1 MRYPKG
7 SIVISESLD
16 FPLLLLVRNARY
28 ISFRQLRILLQ
39 YGDTE
44 LAADRLGWRLDRLAR
59 AEYIRLL
66 EQRVQG
72 EKIYSIAHKGL
83 SYLEMMGHGVLSL
96 LAKRRRLL
104 DPALMIHALE
114 LTEIRIAFRDAGV
127 LQLWK
132 TDVEV
137 SSENIATGEQYA
149 KDYDAIATL
158 AIQGTVQQFAIEYE
172 RSTKS
177 IARYG
182 ELHAILGE
190 EQKLSG
196 ILYFIFGVERF
207 MTIVEELEGAHPRLI
222 FCNAEEFRSRKLN
235 AHCLRTSLEPMITL
249 ARFLGVHKTVPAAG
263 GG

>member
-7 SIVISESLD
+7 SVVISEALD

-28 ISFRQLRILLQ
+28 ISFRQLRILLE

-44 LAADRLGWRLDRLAR
+44 LAGDRLGWRLDRLAR

-104 DPALMIHALE
+104 DPALTMHALE
-114 LTEIRIAFRDAGV
+114 LTEIRIAFRETGI
-127 LQLWK
+127 LQLWR
-132 TDVEV
+132 TDLEV
-137 SSENIATGEQYA
+137 TSENIATGEQYA

-158 AIQGTVQQFAIEYE
+158 AVRGSMQQYAIEYE
-172 RSTKS
+172 RSTKAF
-177 IARYG
+177 ARYH
-182 ELHAILGE
+182 ELRAILGE
-190 EQKLSG
+190 EQKLAG
-196 ILYFIFGVERF
+196 ILYFIFGAERF
-207 MTIVEELEGAHPRLI
+207 MTIVEALEGSYPRLI
-222 FCNAEEFRSRKLN
+222 FCSAEEFRSRGLN
-235 AHCLRTSLEPMITL
+235 AHCLRVSSEPMIPL
-249 ARFLGVHKTVPAAG
+249 GRMLGAHRAVVARSAS
-263 GG
+263 

>member
-44 LAADRLGWRLDRLAR
+44 LAGDRLGWRLDRLAR

-104 DPALMIHALE
+104 DPALMMHALE
-114 LTEIRIAFRDAGV
+114 LTEIRIVFRDAGV

-158 AIQGTVQQFAIEYE
+158 AIQGKVQQFAIEYE
-172 RSTKS
+172 RSTKAF
-177 IARYG
+177 ARYR
-182 ELHAILGE
+182 ELRAILGE
-190 EQKLSG
+190 EQKLAG

-207 MTIVEELEGAHPRLI
+207 MTVVEELEGAHPRLI
-222 FCNAEEFRSRKLN
+222 FCNAEEFRSRRLN
-235 AHCLRTSLEPMITL
+235 AYCLRFSSEPMIPL
-249 ARFLGVHKTVPAAG
+249 ARALGTNRTVVAG
-263 GG
+263 GGS